1 MRIYFDNLD
10 EKYLSGMKHFLA
22 YHGIESGRGELS
34 VHIRKTDENIYRILK
49 NGNNV
54 TLEVNDLGYVFRAV
68 TILKEKIAEENFC
81 FEEKRY
87 FKTCGAMFDGSQ
99 ANSLMN
105 IQSCKKMLIIL
116 AGMGFN
122 MMMLYCED
130 CYTIDGEPYWG
141 NMRPRYSKEDFRELD
156 DFAYSLGIEM
166 IPCIQTLGHLTQAI
180 KKYPYK
186 EIADTDSVL
195 MVGCEKVYELIDKLI
210 SQVSSCFRSRRIHV
224 GLDEAWNL
232 GFGNYLKN
240 NGYKPQ
246 SELMPQHVK
255 RVCEITDKYDLKPM
269 MWSDM
274 FFRAKSK
281 THDYYDY
288 SVNFS
293 AEDRVSVPDNM
304 SLVYWDYYH
313 FDTEEY
319 DKMLNIHKKLSDKI
333 IFAGCARSTF
343 TFGSHHD
350 KTLATMNPALSVC
363 KKEGVSEVIA
373 TVWGD
378 DQRES
383 STFAILPGLQLF
395 AEHMYSLEPDEETLS
410 RRFKSCVNADYA
422 AFCDISLFDCIPEY
436 NGKNLNNSSVSR
448 VCMWQDIL
456 LGLFDKDLRNTDF
469 SQHYEKLAEKMAE
482 YAKKYVEFKTLFE
495 FYAQLA
501 KVLKT
506 KAYLGIRITAAYRSD
521 NREELKL
528 IRDEVLPKLQ
538 SDMKKLREAHRR
550 YYFEEYKPIG
560 WEILDIRY
568 GGAIMRVDTAI
579 FRLESYL
586 SGKCNKLDELEEE
599 RLSMS
604 GCDEVKE
611 ALTYRTICSA
621 SSL

>member
-10 EKYLSGMKHFLA
+10 ERYKAGMENFLS
-22 YHGIESGRGELS
+22 YHGIELTEGEIS
-34 VHIRKTDENIYRILK
+34 VHILKTDENIYRIVK
-49 NGNNV
+49 DGNNV
-54 TLEVNDLGYVFRAV
+54 TFEVNDLGYVFRAV
-68 TILKEKIAEENFC
+68 TILKEKLCEESFC

-87 FKTCGAMFDGSQ
+87 FKTCAAMFDGSQ
-99 ANSLMN
+99 SNSLIN
-105 IQSCKKMLIIL
+105 ISSCKKMMTIL

-122 MMMLYCED
+122 VMMLYCED
-130 CYTIDGEPYWG
+130 CYTVDGEPYWG

-186 EIADTDSVL
+186 EIADTNSVL

-224 GLDEAWNL
+224 GLDEAWDL
-232 GFGNYLKN
+232 GLGNYLKK
-240 NGYKPQ
+240 NGYTTQ
-246 SELMPQHVK
+246 SELMAQHVK
-255 RVCEITDKYDLKPM
+255 RVCEITDKYNLKPM

-281 THDYYDY
+281 TCDYYDY
-288 SVNFS
+288 SVDFS
-293 AEDRVSVPDNM
+293 EEDKKSVPNNM

-313 FDTEEY
+313 FKSEEY
-319 DKMLNIHKKLSDKI
+319 AVMLNLHKKLTDKL
-333 IFAGCARSTF
+333 IFAGAVRNTF
-343 TFGSHHD
+343 SFGSHHD
-350 KTLATMNPALSVC
+350 KTLATSEASLSVC
-363 KKEGVSEVIA
+363 KQEGIDEVFA

-378 DQRES
+378 DQREC
-383 STFAILPGLQLF
+383 STFSILPGLQVF
-395 AEHMYSLEPDEETLS
+395 AEHTYSLSPDEETLS
-410 RRFKSCVNADYA
+410 RRFKACVNADYS
-422 AFCDISLFDCIPEY
+422 AFCDISLFDCVPEY

-469 SQHYEKLAEKMAE
+469 SQHYERLEEKMAD
-482 YAKKYVEFKTLFE
+482 YAKKYDEFKTLFE

-506 KAYLGIRITAAYRSD
+506 KAYLGIRITTAYKNNNKD
-521 NREELKL
+521 ELKL
-528 IRDEVLPKLQ
+528 IRDFVLPKLQ
-538 SDMKKLREAHRR
+538 SDMKKLREAHRK

-579 FRLESYL
+579 FRLDSYL
-586 SGKCNKLDELEEE
+586 SGKYERIDELEEE

-604 GCDEVKE
+604 GCNEIKE
-611 ALTYRTICSA
+611 ALTYSTICSA
-621 SSL
+621 SSI